1 MKQRFTH
8 TPSNQV
14 VVLAPVSNSA
24 SLPRQEFVFFQPFFP
39 AAHVRGCL
47 FTYSAVFLSINA
59 MLSACGS
66 DLEVVG
72 FSIVTP
78 LHSDPWCPAVPCL
91 HLWCC
96 LIHALPAWGEML
108 GGGSGWWAETDSH
121 VPPYCL
127 FDFIRPPANILP
139 SLCRVMPAWGGGVGQ
154 IQIFHFCVG
163 WSFQTQL
170 ASAFFSLKGFA
181 YF

>member
-24 SLPRQEFVFFQPFFP
+24 SLPRQESVFFQPFFP
-39 AAHVRGCL
+39 RSTRACVCVYLFSSFPFYKCYAVSMWFWLRGRR
-47 FTYSAVFLSINA
+47 FF
-59 MLSACGS
+59 
-66 DLEVVG
+66 
-72 FSIVTP
+72 
-78 LHSDPWCPAVPCL
+78 HSDSTSFWSLVPCL

-96 LIHALPAWGEML
+96 LIHTLPAWGEML

-121 VPPYCL
+121 VLPYCL
-127 FDFIRPPANILP
+127 LDFIRPPANILP
-139 SLCRVMPAWGGGVGQ
+139 SLCRVIPAWGGGVGQ

-163 WSFQTQL
+163 WSFQT
-170 ASAFFSLKGFA
+170 
-181 YF
+181 